1 MGVPC
6 ARWARPRPA
15 SLLRADTGQSE
26 GCGPPRA
33 PIGQKPSIA
42 AGGGGGWGP
51 GSIPHSVIS
60 CGGSWGHIRRQ
71 IKWEGTECP
80 S

>member
-42 AGGGGGWGP
+42 AGGGGALGASP
-51 GSIPHSVIS
+51 IL
-60 CGGSWGHIRRQ
+60 
-71 IKWEGTECP
+71 
-80 S
+80 